1 MRIRAD
7 TAIGLILLLFCGI
20 MLHQARDIPEP
31 LFGSAGAAFFPT
43 VLLAILTPLSAVL
56 FLKGLVSDWRA
67 RGAVEASS
75 VRWSLGPWL
84 ADYRNV
90 LGAFACFFLFVFL
103 LETLGYMLS
112 GFLFLFAMQLLLGP
126 RSWPKIA
133 QHALVSAGVVLFLW
147 VMFRWVLVVLLPE
160 GEIFY

>member
-1 MRIRAD
+1 MRIRSD
-7 TAIGLILLLFCGI
+7 TAIGLLLLLFCGI

-43 VLLAILTPLSAVL
+43 VLLAILTPLSAAL
-56 FLKGLVSDWRA
+56 FFKGLISDWRG
-67 RGAVEASS
+67 GAVADST
-75 VRWSLGPWL
+75 RWSLGVWL

-90 LGAFACFFLFVFL
+90 IGAFVLFFLFVFL

-126 RSWPKIA
+126 RTWHKIA
-133 QHALVSAGVVLFLW
+133 QHAVVSAGVVLFLW
-147 VMFRWVLVVLLPE
+147 VMFRWLLVVLLPE